1 MQAYVPNCCSCV
13 EQYSSHAALLIDA
26 LVTVVYDSG
35 IVSEILQTLVGNV
48 QCADIFECKDKHL
61 IHHNIM
67 KKGWT
72 KLQEQT
78 NFCACNFLCPWCAPL
93 ILKILKVH

>member
-1 MQAYVPNCCSCV
+1 MYQTVAAVLNNIQAKLPCLY
-13 EQYSSHAALLIDA
+13 A
-26 LVTVVYDSG
+26 LVTVVYDSV

-67 KKGWT
+67 KKG
-72 KLQEQT
+72 
-78 NFCACNFLCPWCAPL
+78 
-93 ILKILKVH
+93 